1 MSKEVELD
9 AFGHEHVLEQRDLHF
24 LEEREEALS
33 FERERKL
40 GECFRRVGG
49 TSF

>member
-1 MSKEVELD
+1 MAMSKEVELK
-9 AFGHEHVLEQRDLHF
+9 AFGHEHV

-33 FERERKL
+33 FGRERKL

-49 TSF
+49 TGFEFN